1 MAYFNWLCESST
13 TGIRSVQ
20 GEGFMVTGSDNSF
33 YTLDGR
39 FAGTDYNSLQRGIYV
54 TNGKKV
60 IR

>member
-39 FAGTDYNSLQRGIYV
+39 KLQGKPMQKGVYIHQ
-54 TNGKKV
+54 GKKV
-60 IR
+60 IKK